1 MTGLPEDPRRHIVRS
16 DADLEQWERRIIAAS
31 KLGRISWDME
41 TSGLRW
47 YMRKHP
53 PAVQQH
59 LLRNEGV
66 QAIGH
71 VFGFEEDGHTVGVY
85 MPIRHEGLL
94 AVQCTPEKVT
104 QVVQS
109 ILGQETAQ
117 VVTHNGKFDLHMAA
131 NDGIEVKAFIHDTMV
146 MANLLDENVLKNLE
160 FCCVRYGVDPDA
172 YVASQA
178 VKRAVKEIN
187 KRFKWNVR
195 KSKKYGVSR
204 MMPGYAMVDIDLL
217 GYYGAGDGIH
227 TLELFHK
234 LLPWIESGWWGIY
247 GTECALIRVLQKAE
261 RVGLPI
267 NAPYL
272 EARYDEAVEA
282 ADELQEKLFDLAGQN
297 FSPSSEDEL
306 GEIIYGQFR
315 LPVLSKS
322 KTTEKPGLG
331 AVALVELWHSTQ
343 DVAAREFIAT
353 VLDWRGQ
360 DKIRSTYTR
369 SIIALCDDAGVLHC
383 DFKAQEAS
391 TGRMSSEKPNF
402 QNFPSGPLIRTAF
415 EVPVGK
421 VRLFLDYSQ
430 VELRILAYYSGDPR
444 MTQAFIDGE
453 DIHSMTSREMFGTD
467 AKEVRRRAK
476 VINFGLAYGMTPLGF
491 VGNMNKEL
499 GTEPVTL
506 EQTEG
511 FFERFHR
518 RFTIQDFCE
527 RLYGSMRQHR
537 PAAFTS
543 IFGRTRRL
551 PDVAAFGEGER
562 WKRQRAER
570 QAISSAI
577 QGTAAD
583 LIKNAMIRM
592 PPILECYD
600 ADLVNVVHDE
610 VQVDVPREAAYQC
623 AVELKAVMED
633 YPVFAPIPIVVEGE
647 WSATHWADKSEIPW
661 MATAA

>member
-1 MTGLPEDPRRHIVRS
+1 MKGLAEDPRRHIVRN
-16 DADLEQWERRIIAAS
+16 DADLEQWERRILAAS
-31 KLGRISWDME
+31 EQGLISWDTE
-41 TSGLRW
+41 TSGLCW
-47 YMRKHP
+47 YLRKHP

-66 QAIGH
+66 QVIGH
-71 VFGFEEDGHTVGVY
+71 VFGFEEDGQTVGVY

-94 AVQCTPEKVT
+94 AAQCTPEKVT
-104 QVVQS
+104 QVVQT
-109 ILGQETAQ
+109 ILGQEKAQ

-172 YVASQA
+172 NAASQM
-178 VKRAVKEIN
+178 VKRAVSEIN
-187 KRFKWNVR
+187 KRYKWNRR

-247 GTECALIRVLQKAE
+247 GIECALLRVLQKAE

-267 NAPYL
+267 NGPYL

-282 ADELQEKLFDLAGQN
+282 ADKLEEKLFALAGQK

-306 GEIIYGQFR
+306 TEIIHGHFR
-315 LPVLSKS
+315 LPVWSKS
-322 KTTEKPGLG
+322 KKTEKPGMG

-343 DVAAREFIAT
+343 DVASREFIGAL
-353 VLDWRGQ
+353 LDWRGQ
-360 DKIRSTYTR
+360 DKIRSTYTK

-383 DFKAQEAS
+383 DFKAQEAN

-415 EVPVGK
+415 EVPDGK
-421 VRLFLDYSQ
+421 IRLFLDYSQ
-430 VELRILAYYSGDPR
+430 VELRILAFYSGDPR

-453 DIHSMTSREMFGTD
+453 DIHSMTSLQMFGTD
-467 AKEVRRRAK
+467 DKHARRRAK
-476 VINFGLAYGMTPLGF
+476 VINFGLAYKMTPVGF
-491 VGNMNKEL
+491 VANMNKEL
-499 GTEPVTL
+499 GTELVTH
-506 EQTEG
+506 EQAEA
-511 FFERFHR
+511 FFEKFHR
-518 RFTIQDFCE
+518 LFTVQDFCE
-527 RLYGSMRQHR
+527 QLYRSMRQHR

-551 PDVAAFGEGER
+551 PDLAAFGERER

-592 PPILECYD
+592 PPILERYD

-623 AVELKAVMED
+623 AAELKAVMED
-633 YPVFAPIPIVVEGE
+633 YPMFAPIPIIAEGE

-661 MATAA
+661 MAVAT